1 MARYNQ
7 PRKTWRYT
15 NEFKAK
21 AVELTY
27 LEDIMIK
34 DVAETLDIHPFM
46 LSRWR
51 KEYREGK
58 IVADKKRRVTSFR
71 EEKQEIDRVKRLEK
85 ENARLRQEN
94 DLLKKW
100 QRYLAEQ
107 HQNDLDSSRNTDENQ
122 ASDTFVIGLA
132 YLAADTMTG

>member
-27 LEDIMIK
+27 LEDIKIK

-58 IVADKKRRVTSFR
+58 IVADKKRKVTGLND
-71 EEKQEIDRVKRLEK
+71 EKREIDRLKKLEK

-107 HQNDLDSSRNTDENQ
+107 HQSALDSSRNTDE
-122 ASDTFVIGLA
+122 S
-132 YLAADTMTG
+132 

>member
-1 MARYNQ
+1 MPKYNQ

-27 LEDIMIK
+27 LEDIRIK

-58 IVADKKRRVTSFR
+58 IVTDKKRKVTSFR
-71 EEKQEIDRVKRLEK
+71 EEKQEVDRVKKLEK

-107 HQNDLDSSRNTDENQ
+107 HQNDLDSSRNTDEN
-122 ASDTFVIGLA
+122 
-132 YLAADTMTG
+132 